1 MDNRTGKGIGLM
13 NRITLEGKL
22 LFATV
27 IVAFLTLVLTV
38 SALIPTYESYRSTH
52 DNLLAV
58 ERFQQVL
65 EVATHMSAERGPAND
80 IMAIEPDSSA
90 PATERLRVFRRISD
104 LALEALDE
112 PLAVDVSSALPD
124 LQKAID
130 DTRDQLRKARE
141 AVDRVA
147 ATPLAERRP
156 QDVQAAIG
164 EMIEVIETFQ
174 HVVDWHVAA
183 FTSRRPEL
191 TAPFLTGRMISDMRE
206 YGGRAASQIMG
217 PIATRQPLRDSHIT
231 DANRTIGRL
240 LELRTLMQGQK
251 IVSDHDALS
260 AKLMKDVDTI
270 FFGSGLDLVKI
281 LIEQGKI
288 SGDYSIS
295 AVDLTRNYV
304 PTLQPLARLRTVFLD
319 DVVKRYRAQHDAAS
333 YRLTAIAVITAS
345 ALAVLLSLFRSI
357 RLHMLDPLLTARRQI
372 IALAE
377 GNAMTNLG
385 VSKAP
390 EMRSLFEALELL
402 RGKLDERAEYEARL
416 KMQAEKD
423 GLTGVWNRRALE
435 GFGNAPSEREEDV
448 CLMLID
454 IDHFKTVNDTYGHLT
469 GDAVLIEIASLL
481 QSAMRPTDIV
491 ARYGG
496 EEFAVLVS
504 NADLEATAVF
514 AEELSSRIQAHVI
527 RDAET
532 RVDLSVTVSIGVASG
547 ACGTEGWRQLIASAD
562 DALYCAKKQGRN
574 RTCVFGDEADRDIAE
589 NALIPFRARRSAS
602 L

>member
-1 MDNRTGKGIGLM
+1 M

-27 IVAFLTLVLTV
+27 IVAFLTLVLTA
-38 SALIPTYESYRSTH
+38 SALIPTYASYRSTH

-58 ERFQQVL
+58 ERFRQVL
-65 EVATHMSAERGPAND
+65 EAATRMSAERGPAND
-80 IMAIEPDSSA
+80 VMAIEPGSDA
-90 PATERLRVFRRISD
+90 LAMERLTNFRRISD

-112 PLAVDVSSALPD
+112 PIAVEISSSSPD
-124 LQKAID
+124 LQKALA
-130 DTRDQLRKARE
+130 DTRDQLRKARG

-147 ATPLAERRP
+147 VTPLAERRP
-156 QDVQAAIG
+156 EDVQAAIG
-164 EMIEVIETFQ
+164 EMIEVIDTFQ
-174 HVVDWHVAA
+174 AVVDWHVEA
-183 FTSRRPEL
+183 FTSGRPEL

-217 PIATRQPLRDSHIT
+217 PIATRQPLRDSHVT
-231 DANRTIGRL
+231 DASRTIGRL

-251 IVSDHDALS
+251 VITDHDALS
-260 AKLMKDVDTI
+260 ADLMEDVDTI
-270 FFGSGLDLVKI
+270 FFRSGLNLVNI

-295 AVDLTRNYV
+295 AVDLTRDYV
-304 PTLQPLARLRTVFLD
+304 PTLRPLERLRTLFLD

-333 YRLTAIAVITAS
+333 YRLSVIAVITAS
-345 ALAVLLSLFRSI
+345 ALAVLFMLFRSI

-377 GNAMTNLG
+377 GGGITNLETI
-385 VSKAP
+385 SKAP

-402 RGKLDERAEYEARL
+402 GGKLDERAEYEARL

-435 GFGNAPSEREEDV
+435 GFGKAPSEREEDV

-469 GDAVLIEIASLL
+469 GDAVLIEIAALL
-481 QSAMRPTDIV
+481 QSAMRPGDIV

-496 EEFAVLVS
+496 EEFAVLVPTS
-504 NADLEATAVF
+504 DLANTMDF
-514 AEELSSRIQAHVI
+514 AEELRSRIQAHVI

-532 RVDLSVTVSIGVASG
+532 GIDLSITVSIGVASSRGG
-547 ACGTEGWRQLIASAD
+547 ADGWRPLVASAD
-562 DALYCAKKQGRN
+562 EALYCAKKKGRN
-574 RTCVFGDEADRDIAE
+574 RICVFGGEADWDITAS
-589 NALIPFRARRSAS
+589 ALIPFRARRAAS

>member
-1 MDNRTGKGIGLM
+1 M

-27 IVAFLTLVLTV
+27 IVAFLTLVLTA

-58 ERFQQVL
+58 ERFRRVL
-65 EVATHMSAERGPAND
+65 EAATHMSAERGPAND

-90 PATERLRVFRRISD
+90 SATERLRFFRRISD
-104 LALEALDE
+104 QALEALDE
-112 PLAVDVSSALPD
+112 PFAVDVSSALPG
-124 LQKAID
+124 LQKALA

-147 ATPLAERRP
+147 ATPLAERQP
-156 QDVQAAIG
+156 GDVQAAIG

-183 FTSRRPEL
+183 FTGHRPEL

-206 YGGRAASQIMG
+206 YGGRVASQIMG
-217 PIATRQPLRDSHIT
+217 PIATRQPLRDSHVT
-231 DANRTIGRL
+231 DASRTIGRL
-240 LELRTLMQGQK
+240 LELRTLIEGQK
-251 IVSDHDALS
+251 VVSDHDALS
-260 AKLMKDVDTI
+260 ADLMKDVDTI

-304 PTLQPLARLRTVFLD
+304 PTLQPLARLRTIFLD
-319 DVVKRYRAQHDAAS
+319 DVVKRYRTQHDTAS
-333 YRLTAIAVITAS
+333 YRLAVIAVITAS
-345 ALAVLLSLFRSI
+345 ALAVLLGLFRSI

-377 GNAMTNLG
+377 GSAMTSLETI
-385 VSKAP
+385 SKAP

-402 RGKLDERAEYEARL
+402 RSKLDERAEYEARL

-435 GFGNAPSEREEDV
+435 GFGNAPSEHGEDV

-469 GDAVLIEIASLL
+469 GDAVLIEIASRL
-481 QSAMRPTDIV
+481 QGAMRPTDIV

-496 EEFAVLVS
+496 EEFAVLLSTSDLS
-504 NADLEATAVF
+504 NSVDF
-514 AEELSSRIQAHVI
+514 AEELRSHIQAHVI
-527 RDAET
+527 RDTET
-532 RVDLSVTVSIGVASG
+532 GIDLSITVSIGVASG
-547 ACGTEGWRQLIASAD
+547 RCGADGWRQLIASAD
-562 DALYCAKKQGRN
+562 EALYCAKKKGRN
-574 RTCVFGDEADRDIAE
+574 RTCVFGDEADQDIVEGAP
-589 NALIPFRARRSAS
+589 IPFRARRSAS

>member
-1 MDNRTGKGIGLM
+1 M

-27 IVAFLTLVLTV
+27 IVAFLTLVLTA
-38 SALIPTYESYRSTH
+38 SALLPTYESYRSTQ

-58 ERFQQVL
+58 ERFRRVL
-65 EVATHMSAERGPAND
+65 ETATHMSAERGPAND
-80 IMAIEPDSSA
+80 IMAVETDSSA
-90 PATERLRVFRRISD
+90 PATERLRFFRRISD
-104 LALEALDE
+104 QALEALDK
-112 PLAVDVSSALPD
+112 PLAVDVSSALPG
-124 LQKAID
+124 LQKALA
-130 DTRDQLRKARE
+130 DTRNQLRKARE

-156 QDVQAAIG
+156 EDVQAAIG

-183 FTSRRPEL
+183 FTSRRSEL

-206 YGGRAASQIMG
+206 YGGRVASQIMG

-231 DANRTIGRL
+231 DASRTIGRL
-240 LELRTLMQGQK
+240 LELRALLQGQK
-251 IVSDHDALS
+251 VVSDNGTLS
-260 AKLMKDVDTI
+260 ANLVKDVDAI
-270 FFGSGLDLVKI
+270 FFGSGLDLVKT

-295 AVDLTRNYV
+295 AVDLTHSYV

-319 DVVKRYRAQHDAAS
+319 DVVKRYRTQHYTAS
-333 YRLTAIAVITAS
+333 YRLAVIAVITAS
-345 ALAVLLSLFRSI
+345 ALAVLLTLFRSI

-377 GNAMTNLG
+377 GSAMTDLETI
-385 VSKAP
+385 SKAP

-435 GFGNAPSEREEDV
+435 GFGNAPSERGEDV

-469 GDAVLIEIASLL
+469 GDAVLIEIASRL
-481 QSAMRPTDIV
+481 QAAMRPTDIV

-504 NADLEATAVF
+504 TSDLSNTVDF
-514 AEELSSRIQAHVI
+514 AEELRSHIQAHVI

-532 RVDLSVTVSIGVASG
+532 GIDLSITVSIGVASG
-547 ACGTEGWRQLIASAD
+547 QCGAGGWRQLIASAD
-562 DALYCAKKQGRN
+562 EALYCAKKKGRN
-574 RTCVFGDEADRDIAE
+574 RTCVFGDEADRDIVE
-589 NALIPFRARRSAS
+589 SALIPFRARRSAS

>member
-1 MDNRTGKGIGLM
+1 M

-27 IVAFLTLVLTV
+27 IVAFLTLVLTA
-38 SALIPTYESYRSTH
+38 SALIPTYESYHSTN
-52 DNLLAV
+52 DNLRAV
-58 ERFQQVL
+58 ERFRQVL
-65 EVATHMSAERGPAND
+65 EAASRMSAERGPAND
-80 IMAIEPDSSA
+80 IMAIEPNSSA
-90 PATERLRVFRRISD
+90 PATERLKVFRRISD
-104 LALEALDE
+104 ISLEALDE
-112 PLAVDVSSALPD
+112 PPEVDVSSTLPD
-124 LQKAID
+124 LGAALAE
-130 DTRDQLRKARE
+130 TRTQLSRARE

-147 ATPLAERRP
+147 ATPLADRQP
-156 QDVQAAIG
+156 DDVQNAIG

-174 HVVDWHVAA
+174 HVVDWHIAA
-183 FTSRRPEL
+183 FTAHRSEL

-231 DANRTIGRL
+231 DASRTIGRL
-240 LELRTLMQGQK
+240 LELRKLMQGQK
-251 IVSDHDALS
+251 IVSDRDALS
-260 AKLMKDVDTI
+260 QQLMKDIDTI
-270 FFGSGLDLVKI
+270 FFGSGVELVKI

-288 SGDYSIS
+288 SGDYSVS
-295 AVDLTRNYV
+295 AVDLTRDYV
-304 PTLQPLARLRTVFLD
+304 PTLQPLERLRTVFLD
-319 DVVKRYRAQHDAAS
+319 DVVKRYRTQHYAAS
-333 YRLTAIAVITAS
+333 YRLAVIAVITAS
-345 ALAVLLSLFRSI
+345 ALAVLFMLFRSI

-377 GNAMTNLG
+377 GGAMTNLG
-385 VSKAP
+385 TVSKAP
-390 EMRSLFEALELL
+390 EMRSLFDALELL

-469 GDAVLIEIASLL
+469 GDAVLIEMATLL
-481 QSAMRPTDIV
+481 QGAMRPTDVV

-504 NADLEATAVF
+504 TPDLANTVDF
-514 AEELSSRIQAHVI
+514 AEELRSRIQAHVI
-527 RDAET
+527 RDGET
-532 RVDLSVTVSIGVASG
+532 GIDLSITVSIGVASG
-547 ACGTEGWRQLIASAD
+547 LCGASGWRQLIASAD
-562 DALYCAKKQGRN
+562 EALYCAKRKGRN
-574 RTCVFGDEADRDIAE
+574 RTCVFGDEANRDIVE
-589 NALIPFRARRSAS
+589 SALIPFRARRAAS
-602 L
+602 F

>member
-1 MDNRTGKGIGLM
+1 M

-27 IVAFLTLVLTV
+27 IVAFLTLILTA
-38 SALIPTYESYRSTH
+38 SALIPTYESYRSTN

-58 ERFQQVL
+58 ERFRQVL
-65 EVATHMSAERGPAND
+65 EAASRMSAERGPAND
-80 IMAIEPDSSA
+80 IMAIEPNSSA
-90 PATERLRVFRRISD
+90 PATERLKIFRRISD
-104 LALEALDE
+104 ISLEALDE
-112 PLAVDVSSALPD
+112 PPEVDISSSLPD
-124 LQKAID
+124 LQAALAE
-130 DTRDQLRKARE
+130 TRAQLRRARE

-147 ATPLAERRP
+147 ATPLADREP
-156 QDVQAAIG
+156 DDVQNAIG
-164 EMIEVIETFQ
+164 EMIQVIETFQ
-174 HVVDWHVAA
+174 HVVDWHIAA
-183 FTSRRPEL
+183 FTARRSEL

-231 DANRTIGRL
+231 GASRTIGRL
-240 LELRTLMQGQK
+240 LELRKLMQGQK
-251 IVSDHDALS
+251 IASDHDALS
-260 AKLMKDVDTI
+260 QQLMKDVDTI
-270 FFGSGLDLVKI
+270 FFGSGLELVKI

-288 SGDYSIS
+288 SGDYSVS
-295 AVDLTRNYV
+295 AVDLTRDYV
-304 PTLQPLARLRTVFLD
+304 PTLKPLERLRMVFLD
-319 DVVKRYRAQHDAAS
+319 DVVKRYRTQHYAAS
-333 YRLTAIAVITAS
+333 YRLAVIAVITAS
-345 ALAVLLSLFRSI
+345 ALAVLFALFRSI
-357 RLHMLDPLLTARRQI
+357 RLHMLGPLLTARRQI
-372 IALAE
+372 IALADGSPVTDLE
-377 GNAMTNLG
+377 TI
-385 VSKAP
+385 SKAP

-469 GDAVLIEIASLL
+469 GDAVLIEIATLL

-504 NADLEATAVF
+504 TSDLSNTLDF
-514 AEELSSRIQAHVI
+514 AEELRAHIQAHVI
-527 RDAET
+527 HDAQT
-532 RVDLSVTVSIGVASG
+532 GIDLSITVSIGVASG
-547 ACGTEGWRQLIASAD
+547 ACGAKGWRQLIASAD
-562 DALYCAKKQGRN
+562 EALYCAKKKGRN
-574 RTCVFGDEADRDIAE
+574 RTCVFGDEADRDIVE
-589 NALIPFRARRSAS
+589 SALIPFRARRSAS
-602 L
+602 F

>member
-1 MDNRTGKGIGLM
+1 M

-27 IVAFLTLVLTV
+27 IVAFLTLILTA
-38 SALIPTYESYRSTH
+38 SALIPTYESYRSTN

-58 ERFQQVL
+58 ERFRQVL
-65 EVATHMSAERGPAND
+65 EAASRMSAERGPAND
-80 IMAIEPDSSA
+80 IMAIEPNSSA
-90 PATERLRVFRRISD
+90 PATERLKVFRRISD
-104 LALEALDE
+104 LSLEALDE
-112 PLAVDVSSALPD
+112 PPEVDLSSSLPD
-124 LQKAID
+124 LQGALSE
-130 DTRDQLRKARE
+130 TRAQLRRARQ

-147 ATPLAERRP
+147 ATPLADREP
-156 QDVQAAIG
+156 GDVQNAIG

-174 HVVDWHVAA
+174 HVVDWHIAA
-183 FTSRRPEL
+183 FTTRRSEL

-240 LELRTLMQGQK
+240 LELRALMQGQK
-251 IVSDHDALS
+251 IVSDHEALS
-260 AKLMKDVDTI
+260 AQLMKDVDTI
-270 FFGSGLDLVKI
+270 FFGSGLELVKI

-288 SGDYSIS
+288 SGDYSVS
-295 AVDLTRNYV
+295 AVDLTRDYV
-304 PTLQPLARLRTVFLD
+304 PTLQPLERLRTVFLD
-319 DVVKRYRAQHDAAS
+319 DVVKRYRTQHYAAS
-333 YRLTAIAVITAS
+333 YRLAVIAVITAS
-345 ALAVLLSLFRSI
+345 ALAVLFTLFRSI
-357 RLHMLDPLLTARRQI
+357 RLHMLGPLLTARRQI
-372 IALAE
+372 IALADGSPATDLE
-377 GNAMTNLG
+377 TI
-385 VSKAP
+385 SKAP

-469 GDAVLIEIASLL
+469 GDAVLIEIATLL
-481 QSAMRPTDIV
+481 QGAMRPTDIV

-504 NADLEATAVF
+504 TSDLSNTLDF
-514 AEELSSRIQAHVI
+514 AEELRSRIQAHVI

-532 RVDLSVTVSIGVASG
+532 GVALSITVSIGVASG
-547 ACGTEGWRQLIASAD
+547 ACGAEGWRQLIASAD
-562 DALYCAKKQGRN
+562 EALYCAKKKGRN
-574 RTCVFGDEADRDIAE
+574 RTCVFGDEADRDIVE
-589 NALIPFRARRSAS
+589 SALIPFRARRSAS
-602 L
+602 F

>member
-1 MDNRTGKGIGLM
+1 M

-27 IVAFLTLVLTV
+27 IVAFLTLILTA
-38 SALIPTYESYRSTH
+38 SALIPTYESYRSAN

-58 ERFQQVL
+58 ERFRQVL
-65 EVATHMSAERGPAND
+65 EAASRMSAERGPAND
-80 IMAIEPDSSA
+80 IMAIEPNSSA
-90 PATERLRVFRRISD
+90 PATERLKVFRRISD
-104 LALEALDE
+104 LSLEALDE
-112 PLAVDVSSALPD
+112 PPEVDVSSSLPD
-124 LQKAID
+124 LQAALAE
-130 DTRDQLRKARE
+130 TRAQLRRARQ

-147 ATPLAERRP
+147 ATPLADRDP
-156 QDVQAAIG
+156 DDVQNAIG
-164 EMIEVIETFQ
+164 EMIQVIETFQ
-174 HVVDWHVAA
+174 HVVDWHIAA
-183 FTSRRPEL
+183 FTTRRSEL

-240 LELRTLMQGQK
+240 LELRALMQGQT

-260 AKLMKDVDTI
+260 AQLMKDVDTI
-270 FFGSGLDLVKI
+270 FFGSGLELVKI

-288 SGDYSIS
+288 SGDYSVS
-295 AVDLTRNYV
+295 AVDLTRDYV
-304 PTLQPLARLRTVFLD
+304 PTLQPLERLRTVFLD
-319 DVVKRYRAQHDAAS
+319 DVVKRYRAQHYAAS
-333 YRLTAIAVITAS
+333 YRLAVIAVITAS
-345 ALAVLLSLFRSI
+345 ALAVLFTLFSSI
-357 RLHMLDPLLTARRQI
+357 RLHMLGPLLTARRQI
-372 IALAE
+372 IEFADGSPVTDVE
-377 GNAMTNLG
+377 TI
-385 VSKAP
+385 SKAP

-435 GFGNAPSEREEDV
+435 GFGNAPSEREEDI

-469 GDAVLIEIASLL
+469 GDAVLIEIATLL
-481 QSAMRPTDIV
+481 QGAMRPTDIV

-504 NADLEATAVF
+504 TSDLSNTLDF
-514 AEELSSRIQAHVI
+514 AEELRSRIQAHVI

-532 RVDLSVTVSIGVASG
+532 GVDLSITVSIGVACG
-547 ACGTEGWRQLIASAD
+547 AEGWRQLIASAD
-562 DALYCAKKQGRN
+562 EALYCAKKKGRN
-574 RTCVFGDEADRDIAE
+574 RTCVFGDEADRDIVE
-589 NALIPFRARRSAS
+589 SALIPFRARRSAS
-602 L
+602 F

>member
-1 MDNRTGKGIGLM
+1 M

-27 IVAFLTLVLTV
+27 IVAFLTLVLTA
-38 SALIPTYESYRSTH
+38 SALIPTYESYRSTQ
-52 DNLLAV
+52 DNLLAI
-58 ERFQQVL
+58 ERFRQVL
-65 EVATHMSAERGPAND
+65 EAATRMSAERGPAND
-80 IMAIEPDSSA
+80 ILAIEPGSDLLA
-90 PATERLRVFRRISD
+90 IERLTTFRRISD

-112 PLAVDVSSALPD
+112 PIAVEIFCPLPD
-124 LQKAID
+124 LQKALA

-141 AVDRVA
+141 TVDRIA

-156 QDVQAAIG
+156 EGVQAAIG

-174 HVVDWHVAA
+174 AVVDWHVAA
-183 FTSRRPEL
+183 FTSGRPEL

-217 PIATRQPLRDSHIT
+217 PIATRQPLRDSNVT
-231 DANRTIGRL
+231 DASLTIGRL

-251 IVSDHDALS
+251 VITDHDALS
-260 AKLMKDVDTI
+260 ADLMKDVDTI
-270 FFGSGLDLVKI
+270 FFGSGLDLVMI

-288 SGDYSIS
+288 SGDYSVS
-295 AVDLTRNYV
+295 AVDLTRDYV
-304 PTLQPLARLRTVFLD
+304 PTLRPLERLRTLFLD
-319 DVVKRYRAQHDAAS
+319 DVVKRYRTQHDAAS
-333 YRLTAIAVITAS
+333 YRLSVIAVITAS
-345 ALAVLLSLFRSI
+345 ALAVLFMLFRSI

-377 GNAMTNLG
+377 GSGMTDLETI
-385 VSKAP
+385 SKAP

-416 KMQAEKD
+416 KTQAEKD

-435 GFGNAPSEREEDV
+435 GFGNVPSEREEDI

-454 IDHFKTVNDTYGHLT
+454 IDHFKAVNDTYGHLT
-469 GDAVLIEIASLL
+469 GDKVLVEIAALL

-504 NADLEATAVF
+504 TSDLSNTVDF
-514 AEELSSRIQAHVI
+514 AEELRGRIQAHII

-532 RVDLSVTVSIGVASG
+532 GIDISITVSIGIASSPCG
-547 ACGTEGWRQLIASAD
+547 ADGWRQLIASAD
-562 DALYCAKKQGRN
+562 EALYCAKKKGRN
-574 RTCVFGDEADRDIAE
+574 RTCVFGDEADRDIVAS
-589 NALIPFRARRSAS
+589 ALIPFRARRSAS

>member
-1 MDNRTGKGIGLM
+1 M

-27 IVAFLTLVLTV
+27 IVAFLILVLTA
-38 SALIPTYESYRSTH
+38 SALIPTYESYRSTY
-52 DNLLAV
+52 DSLLAV
-58 ERFQQVL
+58 ERFRQVL
-65 EVATHMSAERGPAND
+65 EAGTQVSAERGPAND

-90 PATERLRVFRRISD
+90 PATERLRFFRRSSD
-104 LALEALDE
+104 QALEALDE
-112 PLAVDVSSALPD
+112 PFAVDVSSALPG
-124 LQKAID
+124 LQKALA

-147 ATPLAERRP
+147 ATPLGERRP
-156 QDVQAAIG
+156 EDVQAAIG

-174 HVVDWHVAA
+174 AVVDWHVAA
-183 FTSRRPEL
+183 FTSRQSEL

-217 PIATRQPLRDSHIT
+217 PIATRQPLRDSHVT
-231 DANRTIGRL
+231 DASRTIGRL

-251 IVSDHDALS
+251 IVSDNDTLS
-260 AKLMKDVDTI
+260 ADLMKDVDAI

-304 PTLQPLARLRTVFLD
+304 PTLQPLARLRTIFLN
-319 DVVKRYRAQHDAAS
+319 DVVKRYRTQHDTAS
-333 YRLTAIAVITAS
+333 YRLAVIALITAS
-345 ALAVLLSLFRSI
+345 ALAVLLALVRSI

-377 GNAMTNLG
+377 GSAMTNLETI
-385 VSKAP
+385 SKAP

-416 KMQAEKD
+416 KAQAEKD

-469 GDAVLIEIASLL
+469 GDAVLIEIASRL
-481 QSAMRPTDIV
+481 QGAMRPTDIV

-504 NADLEATAVF
+504 TSDLSNTVDF
-514 AEELSSRIQAHVI
+514 AEELRSHIQAHFI

-532 RVDLSVTVSIGVASG
+532 GMDLSITVSIGVASG
-547 ACGTEGWRQLIASAD
+547 QCGANGWRQLIASAD
-562 DALYCAKKQGRN
+562 EALYCAKKKGRN
-574 RTCVFGDEADRDIAE
+574 RTCVFGDEADRDIVE
-589 NALIPFRARRSAS
+589 GALIPFRARRTAA

>member
-1 MDNRTGKGIGLM
+1 M
-13 NRITLEGKL
+13 TL
-22 LFATV
+22 
-27 IVAFLTLVLTV
+27 ILTA

-58 ERFQQVL
+58 ERFRQVL
-65 EVATHMSAERGPAND
+65 QAASRMSAERGPAND

-90 PATERLRVFRRISD
+90 PATERLKVFRRISD
-104 LALEALDE
+104 LSLEALDE
-112 PLAVDVSSALPD
+112 PLAVDLSSSLPD
-124 LQKAID
+124 LQAALAA
-130 DTRDQLRKARE
+130 TREQLRKARE
-141 AVDRVA
+141 AVDHVA
-147 ATPLAERRP
+147 ATPLAERLP
-156 QDVQAAIG
+156 GDVQNAIG

-174 HVVDWHVAA
+174 QVVDWHVAA
-183 FTSRRPEL
+183 FTNRRSEL

-206 YGGRAASQIMG
+206 YGGQAASQIMG

-231 DANRTIGRL
+231 DASRAIGRL
-240 LELRTLMQGQK
+240 LELRRLMQGQK

-260 AKLMKDVDTI
+260 AKLMKDVDMI
-270 FFGSGLDLVKI
+270 FMGSGLDLVEI

-288 SGDYSIS
+288 SGDYSMS

-304 PTLQPLARLRTVFLD
+304 PTLQPLERLRTVFLD
-319 DVVKRYRAQHDAAS
+319 DVVQRYRSQHYAAS
-333 YRLTAIAVITAS
+333 YRLAAIGIITVS
-345 ALAVLLSLFRSI
+345 ALAVLIALFRSI

-372 IALAE
+372 IALADGGPMIGLDKIPSE
-377 GNAMTNLG
+377 
-385 VSKAP
+385 P

-454 IDHFKTVNDTYGHLT
+454 IDHFKGVNDTYGHLT
-469 GDAVLIEIASLL
+469 GDAVLIEIATLL
-481 QSAMRPTDIV
+481 QGAMRSTDIV

-496 EEFAVLVS
+496 EEFAVLAS
-504 NADLEATAVF
+504 TSDLPGTVNF
-514 AEELSSRIQAHVI
+514 AEELRSRIQAHVT
-527 RDAET
+527 RDTET
-532 RVDLSVTVSIGVASG
+532 GVDLSVTVSIGVASG
-547 ACGTEGWRQLIASAD
+547 SCGSGGWRQLIAAAD
-562 DALYCAKKQGRN
+562 EALYCAKKKGRN
-574 RTCVFGDEADRDIAE
+574 RTCVFGDEADRDIVAS
-589 NALIPFRARRSAS
+589 ALVPFRALRTGS

>member
-1 MDNRTGKGIGLM
+1 M

-27 IVAFLTLVLTV
+27 IVAFLTLILTA
-38 SALIPTYESYRSTH
+38 SALIPTYESYRSTN

-58 ERFQQVL
+58 ERFRQVL
-65 EVATHMSAERGPAND
+65 EAASRMSAERGPAND
-80 IMAIEPDSSA
+80 IMAIEPNSSP
-90 PATERLRVFRRISD
+90 PATERLKVFRRISD
-104 LALEALDE
+104 LSLEALDE
-112 PLAVDVSSALPD
+112 PPQVDVSSSLPD
-124 LQKAID
+124 LQAALAE
-130 DTRDQLRKARE
+130 TRAQLRRARQ

-147 ATPLAERRP
+147 ATPLADRDP
-156 QDVQAAIG
+156 DDVQNAIG
-164 EMIEVIETFQ
+164 EMIQVIETFQ
-174 HVVDWHVAA
+174 HVVDWHIAA
-183 FTSRRPEL
+183 FTTRRSEL

-231 DANRTIGRL
+231 DASRTIGRL
-240 LELRTLMQGQK
+240 LELRALMQGQT

-260 AKLMKDVDTI
+260 AQLMKDVDTI
-270 FFGSGLDLVKI
+270 FFGSGLELVKI

-288 SGDYSIS
+288 SGDYSVS
-295 AVDLTRNYV
+295 AVDLTRDYV
-304 PTLQPLARLRTVFLD
+304 PTLQPLERLRTVFLD
-319 DVVKRYRAQHDAAS
+319 DVVKRYRSQHYAAS
-333 YRLTAIAVITAS
+333 YRLAVIAVITAS
-345 ALAVLLSLFRSI
+345 ALAVLFTLFRSI
-357 RLHMLDPLLTARRQI
+357 RLHMLGPLLTARRQI
-372 IALAE
+372 IEFADGSPVTDLE
-377 GNAMTNLG
+377 TI
-385 VSKAP
+385 SKAP

-469 GDAVLIEIASLL
+469 GDAVLIEIATLL
-481 QSAMRPTDIV
+481 QGAMRPTDIV

-504 NADLEATAVF
+504 TADLSNTLDF
-514 AEELSSRIQAHVI
+514 AEELRSRIQAHVI

-532 RVDLSVTVSIGVASG
+532 GVDLSITVSIGVASG
-547 ACGTEGWRQLIASAD
+547 ACGAEGWRQLIASAD
-562 DALYCAKKQGRN
+562 EALYCAKKKGRN
-574 RTCVFGDEADRDIAE
+574 RTCVFGDEADRDIVE
-589 NALIPFRARRSAS
+589 SALIPFRARRSAS
-602 L
+602 F

>member
-1 MDNRTGKGIGLM
+1 
-13 NRITLEGKL
+13 
-22 LFATV
+22 
-27 IVAFLTLVLTV
+27 
-38 SALIPTYESYRSTH
+38 
-52 DNLLAV
+52 
-58 ERFQQVL
+58 
-65 EVATHMSAERGPAND
+65 
-80 IMAIEPDSSA
+80 
-90 PATERLRVFRRISD
+90 
-104 LALEALDE
+104 
-112 PLAVDVSSALPD
+112 
-124 LQKAID
+124 
-130 DTRDQLRKARE
+130 
-141 AVDRVA
+141 
-147 ATPLAERRP
+147 
-156 QDVQAAIG
+156 
-164 EMIEVIETFQ
+164 
-174 HVVDWHVAA
+174 
-183 FTSRRPEL
+183 
-191 TAPFLTGRMISDMRE
+191 
-206 YGGRAASQIMG
+206 
-217 PIATRQPLRDSHIT
+217 
-231 DANRTIGRL
+231 
-240 LELRTLMQGQK
+240 
-251 IVSDHDALS
+251 
-260 AKLMKDVDTI
+260 MKDVDTI

-345 ALAVLLSLFRSI
+345 ALAVLLALFRSI

-504 NADLEATAVF
+504 NADLEATAAF

-532 RVDLSVTVSIGVASG
+532 GVDLSVTVSIGVASG

-562 DALYCAKKQGRN
+562 EALYCAKKQGRN
-574 RTCVFGDEADRDIAE
+574 RTCVFDDEADRDIVE

>member
-1 MDNRTGKGIGLM
+1 M

-27 IVAFLTLVLTV
+27 IVAFLTLILTA

-58 ERFQQVL
+58 ERFRQVL
-65 EVATHMSAERGPAND
+65 EAASRMSAERGPAND
-80 IMAIEPDSSA
+80 IMAIEPNSSA
-90 PATERLRVFRRISD
+90 PATERLKVFRRISD
-104 LALEALDE
+104 LSLEALDE
-112 PLAVDVSSALPD
+112 PPEVDLSSSLPD
-124 LQKAID
+124 LQGALSE
-130 DTRDQLRKARE
+130 TRAQLRRARQ

-147 ATPLAERRP
+147 ATPLADREP
-156 QDVQAAIG
+156 GDVQNAIG

-174 HVVDWHVAA
+174 HVVDWHIAA
-183 FTSRRPEL
+183 FTTRRSEL

-240 LELRTLMQGQK
+240 LELRALMQGQT
-251 IVSDHDALS
+251 IVSDREALS
-260 AKLMKDVDTI
+260 AQLMKDVDTI
-270 FFGSGLDLVKI
+270 FFGSGLELVKI

-288 SGDYSIS
+288 SGDYSVS
-295 AVDLTRNYV
+295 AVDLTRDYV
-304 PTLQPLARLRTVFLD
+304 PTLQPLERLRTVFLD
-319 DVVKRYRAQHDAAS
+319 DVVKRYRTQHYAAS
-333 YRLTAIAVITAS
+333 YRLAVIAVITAS
-345 ALAVLLSLFRSI
+345 ALAVLFTLFRSI
-357 RLHMLDPLLTARRQI
+357 RLHMLGPLLTARRQI
-372 IALAE
+372 IALADGSPATDLE
-377 GNAMTNLG
+377 TI
-385 VSKAP
+385 SKAP

-469 GDAVLIEIASLL
+469 GDAVLIEIATLL
-481 QSAMRPTDIV
+481 QGAMRPTDIV

-504 NADLEATAVF
+504 TSDLSNTLDF
-514 AEELSSRIQAHVI
+514 AEELRSRIQAHVI

-532 RVDLSVTVSIGVASG
+532 GVALSITVSIGVASG
-547 ACGTEGWRQLIASAD
+547 ACGAEGWRQLIASAD
-562 DALYCAKKQGRN
+562 EALYCAKKKGRN
-574 RTCVFGDEADRDIAE
+574 RTCVFGDEADRDIVE
-589 NALIPFRARRSAS
+589 SALIPFRARRSAS
-602 L
+602 F